1 MTNLT
6 QLTAAFGK
14 GIKHNS
20 PVILSV
26 AAGVGVIATAYLTAH
41 ASYQAALMI
50 KAKEDVTGTL
60 SDPKERAKERAQLV
74 WRLFVPSAISIVTT
88 IGAIAGANRVGSK
101 KTLAATTALAF
112 SERAYSEY
120 RDKVVQEYGARKD
133 QAIRDQVISD
143 QVKST
148 APSQEV
154 LVTGPGDILCCE
166 LLTMRYFKCDMETLR
181 KSVNNINA
189 KMLTHD
195 YQTLND
201 FYYMIGLAYTSESGR
216 LGWESSKLMEL
227 SFSTALTEDGRPCI
241 TFEYNYTKIL

>member
-14 GIKHNS
+14 GIKANS
-20 PVILSV
+20 PIILSV
-26 AAGVGVIATAYLTAH
+26 AAGVGVLATAYLTGI
-41 ASYQAALMI
+41 ASYQAAKVI
-50 KAKEDVTGTL
+50 KAKEDVDGTPTDRKQRL
-60 SDPKERAKERAQLV
+60 KERTKLV
-74 WRLFVPSAISIVTT
+74 WKLYIPAGISTVTT
-88 IGAIAGANRVGSK
+88 IGAIVGSNRVSSR

-120 RDKVVQEYGARKD
+120 RDKIVEEYGARKD
-133 QAIRDQVISD
+133 QAIRDKVISD

-216 LGWESSKLMEL
+216 LGWESSKLMDL

-241 TFEYNYTKIL
+241 TFEYNYTKLL